1 MKGGRGG
8 EGGRGDGRKVRRER
22 KGERKG
28 RREGRRDGGRERE
41 KQSVIELPGLGDF
54 LQKGNTRPLNE
65 LSSP

>member
-1 MKGGRGG
+1 VERIPKSICFAVLPKKKGG
-8 EGGRGDGRKVRRER
+8 
-22 KGERKG
+22 RKG